1 MLVLGGRVGVWI
13 QILILEI
20 IQKRWLLHF
29 FGKNFKNNSVV
40 QKNLSD
46 QMRIFSIHDLCAFVG
61 AVTQYS
67 Y

>member
-1 MLVLGGRVGVWI
+1 MDFAFLWEKL
-13 QILILEI
+13 Q
-20 IQKRWLLHF
+20 
-29 FGKNFKNNSVV
+29 NSVV

>member
-1 MLVLGGRVGVWI
+1 MLFWGGRVGVWI

-20 IQKRWLLHF
+20 IQKRWILHF
-29 FGKNFKNNSVV
+29 FGKNSVV